1 MTRRLG
7 LLLNPATGRASHRRQ
22 AADVAERLSAA
33 FDVTRLQGREP
44 ADAAEIARQ
53 VVDDG
58 YDALVV
64 MGGDGIVHLA
74 LSAVAGTATT
84 LGVIAIGTG
93 NDVARALGLP
103 RRQPLEAADA
113 ILAGRTR
120 TIDLG
125 RVDGTYFA
133 TVLATGF
140 DSLVNE
146 RANRMRRPSGQLRY
160 TLATLAELRVFT
172 PLHYRLELDGTPVE
186 REAMLVAVGNAPSY
200 GGGLRMCEGALL
212 DDGLLDLVV
221 IGPVTKRE
229 LVRVYPRLFTGSH
242 VRHPAYERH
251 RVTTATIA
259 ADGIVAYADGE
270 RIAPLPLTVEAAP
283 GALSVFVR

>member
-1 MTRRLG
+1 MSRRLA
-7 LLLNPATGRASHRRQ
+7 LLVNPATGRARHHGQ
-22 AADVAERLSAA
+22 TAAVAERLSAG
-33 FDVTRLQGREP
+33 FEVSRLQGRDP
-44 ADAAEIARQ
+44 GDAAAMARQ
-53 VVDDG
+53 VVDEG

-74 LSAVAGTATT
+74 LRAVAGTATT

-103 RRQPLEAADA
+103 RRRPLDAADV
-113 ILAGRTR
+113 ILTGRTR

-125 RVDGTYFA
+125 RVDGVYFA

-146 RANRMRRPSGQLRY
+146 RANRMHRPSGQLRY
-160 TLATLAELRVFT
+160 TLATLAELRVFE
-172 PLHYRLELDGTPVE
+172 PLHYRLVLDGAPVE
-186 REAMLVAVGNAPSY
+186 REAMLVAVGNAASY
-200 GGGLRMCEGALL
+200 GGGLRMCEGADLA
-212 DDGLLDLVV
+212 DGLLDLVV
-221 IGPVTKRE
+221 IGPVSKRE
-229 LVRVYPRLFTGSH
+229 LIRVYPRLFTGSH

-251 RVTTATIA
+251 RVRTATIA

-270 RIAPLPLTVEAAP
+270 RIAPLPVTVEAVPDAV
-283 GALSVFVR
+283 SVYVR

>member
-1 MTRRLG
+1 MSRRLG
-7 LLLNPATGRASHRRQ
+7 LLVNPATGRARHLGQ
-22 AADVAERLSAA
+22 ATAVVERLSAG
-33 FDVTRLQGREP
+33 FEVTRLQGRDA
-44 ADAAEIARQ
+44 ADAAAIARQ
-53 VVDDG
+53 VVDEG

-74 LSAVAGTATT
+74 LGAVAGTTTT

-103 RRQPLEAADA
+103 RRRPLEAAGA
-113 ILAGRTR
+113 IVAGRTR

-146 RANRMRRPSGQLRY
+146 RANKMRRPSGQLRY
-160 TLATLAELRVFT
+160 TVATLAELRVFT
-172 PLHYRLELDGTPVE
+172 PLHYRLELDGAAVE

-200 GGGLRMCEGALL
+200 GGGLRMCEGADLH
-212 DDGLLDLVV
+212 DGLLDLVV
-221 IGPVTKRE
+221 IGPISKRE

-251 RVTTATIA
+251 RVRTATIA

-270 RIAPLPLTVEAAP
+270 RVAPLPLTVAAVP
-283 GALSVFVR
+283 GAVSVFVL